1 MNKLINYLV
10 YVTGALPFVRQGLL
24 LHLQRYESKGIA
36 VWWGKNYY
44 RKQIV
49 L

>member
-24 LHLQRYESKGIA
+24 LHLLEIPPERHA
-36 VWWGKNYY
+36 VSACGGMNAPG
-44 RKQIV
+44 
-49 L
+49 